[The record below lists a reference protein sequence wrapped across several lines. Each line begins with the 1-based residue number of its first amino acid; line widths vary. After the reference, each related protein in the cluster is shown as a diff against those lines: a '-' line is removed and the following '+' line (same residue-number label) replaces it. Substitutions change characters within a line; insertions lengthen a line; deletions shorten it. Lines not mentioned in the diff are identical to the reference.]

1 MLMVQGLKLGY
12 NNLQQ
17 QQLNGLEGFYGMD
30 MVNASIVVTTTT
42 CLIIIFLHSLMYTM
56 YTQRS

>member
-17 QQLNGLEGFYGMD
+17 QQLNGLERFYGMD

>member
-1 MLMVQGLKLGY
+1 MLMVQGLELGY
-12 NNLQQ
+12 NNLQ

-30 MVNASIVVTTTT
+30 MVNASIVMTTTT

>member
-1 MLMVQGLKLGY
+1 MLMVQGLELGY

>member
-1 MLMVQGLKLGY
+1 MLMVQGLELCYK
-12 NNLQQ
+12 NLQQ

-30 MVNASIVVTTTT
+30 MVNASIVGTTTT
-42 CLIIIFLHSLMYTM
+42 CLIIILLHSLMYTM

>member
-1 MLMVQGLKLGY
+1 MLMVQGLELGY
-12 NNLQQ
+12 NNLQ

-30 MVNASIVVTTTT
+30 MVNASIVMTTTT

-56 YTQRS
+56 YTQHS

>member
-1 MLMVQGLKLGY
+1 MLMVHGLELGY
-12 NNLQQ
+12 NNLQ

-30 MVNASIVVTTTT
+30 MVNASIVMTTTT

>member
-1 MLMVQGLKLGY
+1 MLMVQGLELGY
-12 NNLQQ
+12 NNLQ

-56 YTQRS
+56 YTQHS

>member
-1 MLMVQGLKLGY
+1 MLMVQGLELGY
-12 NNLQQ
+12 NNLQ